1 MSRSS
6 QEPAR
11 PPIAGEPPDDPAL
24 WRAELSRTRDAAAAL
39 AVGRFTLAGEPL
51 YLNRGMTA
59 VLGGAAPD
67 RPRCNYLVN
76 PTFAQLVA
84 AGGTGEVFHGWL
96 TVGDGYRTSR
106 TLRAVVYRK
115 DCEVLICGEYDVE
128 ELARLESELSRTNQ
142 EINNLQRD
150 LLQKN
155 ARLAH
160 TLAEAEQQLKTLRD
174 SEQRFRRIVEHI
186 ADPVMVTDLE
196 AHIRAVNPAFSR
208 VTGYASEE
216 VLGRTPKLLASGH
229 HPPAVY
235 HEMRQLL
242 GSQGRWQG
250 NIWNRRK
257 NGEVYVQRLSISSL
271 RDSADAGLYI
281 AVYSDIAD
289 AIEALERAQ
298 FQAEHDALTGLP
310 NRLLLLDR
318 LSEALHGARRRAD
331 LVAVLFIDLDRFK
344 PINDTH
350 GHAVGDAV
358 LQTVAQ
364 RLRESVR
371 QIDSVARLGGDEFVV
386 VLRDLRSRGYAE
398 KLAAKLLDLICQPI
412 VINGLQLRVGASI
425 GVGTGPEPGD
435 TAADL
440 LHRADLAMYAVKRTR
455 QPRTPRTE
463 RSRHSPSAA

>member
-1 MSRSS
+1 M
-6 QEPAR
+6 
-11 PPIAGEPPDDPAL
+11 
-24 WRAELSRTRDAAAAL
+24 RDAAAAL

-59 VLGGAAPD
+59 VLGGAEPD

-84 AGGTGEVFHGWL
+84 AGGTGEIFRGWL
-96 TVGDGYRTSR
+96 TVGDGYRMSR
-106 TLRAVVYRK
+106 TLRAEVYRK

-155 ARLAH
+155 ARLTQ

-186 ADPVMVTDLE
+186 ADPVMVTDFS
-196 AHIRAVNPAFSR
+196 ARIRAVNPAFSR

-216 VLGRTPKLLASGH
+216 VLGHTPKLLASGH

-235 HEMRQLL
+235 DEMRQLL
-242 GSQGRWQG
+242 DRQGRWQG

-358 LQTVAQ
+358 LQTVAH

-412 VINGLQLRVGASI
+412 VIDGLQLSVGASI

-455 QPRTPRTE
+455 QSRTPRTE
-463 RSRHSPSAA
+463 QSRHSPSAAACASFPGTRNRSCRK